1 MAQARARQKPLREAA
16 KNWIFGLAAD
26 TVFHL
31 SELYRFLI
39 RSFRDL
45 CEARGHATHEPQYRN
60 DARWAVQ
67 DLEQEREIAPTGRR
81 GEYRRT
87 RPLGRQL

>member
-1 MAQARARQKPLREAA
+1 MPKAPASQKPLREAA
-16 KNWIFGLAAD
+16 KDWIYVLSDG
-26 TVFHL
+26 VIFHL
-31 SELYRFLI
+31 SELYRFLVEHH
-39 RSFRDL
+39 RRL

-67 DLEQEREIAPTGRR
+67 DLEREREIPPTGRR